1 MSQKPF
7 NLSPDLKRL
16 RDEGYAVQ
24 IRGGLLV
31 VRDVPYVNAQ
41 REVKRGVLIST
52 LQLAADKT
60 LQPDTHVAH
69 FDGEFPCG
77 PNGEPIQQISHQTAH
92 LDLGHG
98 VTAEHS
104 FSSKPADTG
113 RYEDYY
119 HKMTTYAAILSGPA
133 TVLQPGISPRTYAV
147 PEADEETVFNYL
159 DTASYRAG
167 IGALTEKLA
176 AENIGII
183 GLGGTGSYV
192 LDFVAK
198 TPASQVHLFD
208 GDDYLQHNAFRA
220 PGAPALEALREMPK
234 KVDYFHGIYSK
245 MRRGIFAHAVA
256 IGADNLDL
264 LNPLTFAF
272 ICIDGG
278 DAKRLIVEK
287 LEGLNVPF
295 VDVGM
300 GLDLVDGS
308 LGGILRVTASTPEK
322 RDHVHQGRLSFAGSG
337 EDDLYSSNIQVAD
350 LNALNAVMAVI
361 KWKKIRG
368 FYRDLECEHHST
380 YTTDGNMLLNRDRAC
395 CDTLV

>member
-24 IRGGLLV
+24 IRGGLLLM
-31 VRDVPYVNAQ
+31 RDVPYVNGQ
-41 REVKRGVLIST
+41 RQVKRGTLIST
-52 LQLAADKT
+52 LQLSADKT
-60 LQPDTHVAH
+60 LPPDTHVAD
-69 FDGEFPCG
+69 FDGDFPCG
-77 PNGEPIQQISHQTAH
+77 PNGVPISQISHQTGH
-92 LDLGHG
+92 KDFGHG
-98 VTAEHS
+98 VTAEHA

-133 TVLQPGISPRTYAV
+133 TVLQPGISARTYAV
-147 PEADEETVFNYL
+147 PDEDEETVFNYL
-159 DTASYRAG
+159 DTASDRAG
-167 IGALTEKLA
+167 IGALAEKLA
-176 AENIGII
+176 AEKIGII

-198 TPASQVHLFD
+198 TLACQIHLFD
-208 GDDYLQHNAFRA
+208 GDDLIQHNAFRA
-220 PGAPALEALREMPK
+220 PGAPSLEELRELPK
-234 KVDYFHGIYSK
+234 KVDYYSGIYSK
-245 MRRGIFAHAVA
+245 MRRGIFAHPVF
-256 IGADNLDL
+256 IDADNIHLLD
-264 LNPLTFAF
+264 PITFAF

-278 DAKRLIVEK
+278 DAKRIIVEK
-287 LEGLNVPF
+287 LEALDVPF
-295 VDVGM
+295 IDVGM

-308 LGGILRVTASTPEK
+308 LGGILRLTASTPEM
-322 RDHVHQGRLSFAGSG
+322 RNHVHEGRVSFAGGG

-350 LNALNAVMAVI
+350 LNAFNAVMAVI

-380 YTTDGNMLLNRDRAC
+380 YTTDGNMLLNGDRAC
-395 CDTLV
+395 CETLV